1 MSNSDI
7 PAIFSQTVTTVGS
20 IGEIALIQQIQEVIG
35 RNSPPP
41 PEGIG
46 DDCAVW
52 TPPENEKILLTVDP
66 LIFGKH
72 FSDNDAPELVGGKL
86 LKRNLSDIAAMGGD
100 PGPALLS
107 LAMGPDVCL
116 DWLMRLITGLAETC
130 EKFRVPLS
138 GGDVAAAEPQ
148 TFVATL
154 TQTGTAIS
162 PISRMGAEL
171 NSPIYVTGTLGGSI
185 HGKHLRFVPRLEE
198 GKWLASQEN
207 VLSMTDVSDGLAKD
221 LPALLKRG
229 RQANLDL
236 AEIPVDPFSD
246 GIEGAFCDGEDYELL
261 FTLEP
266 GTQVKDWPFAIP
278 CHKIGHVRKSRGQG
292 TLIDIATGKP
302 LEFFGRGYEHFQS

>member
-1 MSNSDI
+1 MSSRNI

-20 IGEIALIQQIQEVIG
+20 IGEVALIEQIQEVLG
-35 RNSPPP
+35 RNSPLA

-52 TPPENEKILLTVDP
+52 TPPEDAKVLLTVDP
-66 LIFGKH
+66 VIYGKH
-72 FSDNDAPELVGGKL
+72 FSDKDAPEHVGGKL

-107 LAMGPDVCL
+107 LAMGPDLCL
-116 DWLMRLITGLAETC
+116 DWLMRFITGLAEAC

-148 TFVATL
+148 TFVASL
-154 TQTGTAIS
+154 TQTGSAKN
-162 PISRMGAEL
+162 PISRMGAQL
-171 NSPIYVTGTLGGSI
+171 HSPIYVTGTLGGSI
-185 HGKHLRFVPRLEE
+185 HGKHLRFLPRLEE
-198 GKWLASQEN
+198 GKWLAAQDN

-236 AEIPVDPFSD
+236 AEIPVDPFAN
-246 GIEGAFCDGEDYELL
+246 GLEGAFCDGEDYELL
-261 FTLEP
+261 FTLAP
-266 GTQVKDWPFAIP
+266 GTELVDWPFGIP
-278 CHKIGHVRKSRGQG
+278 CHKIGHVRKGRGQG

-302 LEFFGRGYEHFQS
+302 LEFSLEGYEHFQN